1 MHEAHSV
8 LIVEDDLMIGQSL
21 SRALA
26 DIRLKVDW
34 IRDGVSG
41 QEAIE
46 RNHYALVLLDL
57 GLPLRSGFEVLKAIR
72 DRGILTPLF
81 IITARE
87 EIDDRVTGLDLG
99 ADDYLVKPFS
109 IRELIA
115 RIRGVLRRNG
125 SLMMSAM
132 SNGEITINLATLEA
146 NYRDKSRFLS
156 ARELALLHA
165 LMERPGMILSHSQLQ
180 QRLYGGNEEV
190 GSNVIEVLIHG
201 LRKKFDREI
210 IRNVRGIGWMVLKH
224 PS

>member
-1 MHEAHSV
+1 MHEAHPV
-8 LIVEDDLMIGQSL
+8 LIIEDDQMIGQSL

-26 DIRLKVDW
+26 DVRLKVDW
-34 IRDGVSG
+34 IRDGVRG

-46 RNHYALVLLDL
+46 RNHYSLVLLDL
-57 GLPLRSGFEVLKAIR
+57 GLPLRSGFEVLRAIR

-87 EIDDRVTGLDLG
+87 EIDDRVAGLDLG

-109 IRELIA
+109 IKELIA

-125 SLMMSAM
+125 SLMVPAM

-180 QRLYGGNEEV
+180 QRLYGSSEEV
-190 GSNVIEVLIHG
+190 ASNVVEVLIHG

-210 IRNVRGIGWMVLKH
+210 IRNVRGIGWMVLRH

>member
-8 LIVEDDLMIGQSL
+8 LLIEDDLMIGQSL
-21 SRALA
+21 TRALA
-26 DIRLKVDW
+26 DIQMKVEW
-34 IRDGVSG
+34 IRDGVKG

-46 RNHYALVLLDL
+46 SNRYSLVLLDL
-57 GLPLRSGFEVLKAIR
+57 GLPLKSGFEVLKAIR

-87 EIDDRVTGLDLG
+87 QIDDRVAGLDLG

-109 IRELIA
+109 IKELIA
-115 RIRGVLRRNG
+115 RIRGILRRNG
-125 SLMMSAM
+125 SLVLSAM

-146 NYRDKSRFLS
+146 NYRDQTRFLS

-165 LMERPGMILSHSQLQ
+165 LMERPGMILSQSQLQ
-180 QRLYGGNEEV
+180 QRLYGSNEEV
-190 GSNVIEVLIHG
+190 ASNVVEVLIHG

>member
-8 LIVEDDLMIGQSL
+8 LIIEDDLMIGQSL
-21 SRALA
+21 TRALA
-26 DIRLKVDW
+26 DIRLKVEW

-46 RNHYALVLLDL
+46 NNHYALVLLDL

-109 IRELIA
+109 IKELIA